1 MCGSVILI
9 AGLFLFI
16 MNIYNYH
23 MLKKK
28 KTAKDSEQNQKNTEN
43 QDQVEMKQTTEEVM
57 EQTKP
62 EVTEKIE
69 IQTGSC
75 REEGEATK

>member
-9 AGLFLFI
+9 GGLFLFI

-43 QDQVEMKQTTEEVM
+43 QDQVEMKQTTEEGM

-75 REEGEATK
+75 REEGEATN